1 MTILDAAGI
10 SRLLHALDLELAA
23 RGTTADVYLVGGA
36 AIALSFD
43 SARTTRD
50 LDAVFVPTAQ
60 VRAAAQAVADANGL
74 TGDWLS
80 DAVKGF
86 VPPGTDTNQTVAFES
101 PHLRVC
107 VASAEHLLAMKV
119 AASRVEQDRGDL
131 ALLVGVL
138 GLSSA
143 DEAIAV
149 ARACLGPGYPIPPR
163 AAGHSHRSAGAP
175 AATRRARPR
184 HPRHRQAPSSR
195 QRTRPCVTH
204 CSEGSRTGDIPG
216 RG

>member
-1 MTILDAAGI
+1 MTSLDAAGI
-10 SRLLHALDLELAA
+10 SRLLHALDAELSA

-43 SARTTRD
+43 AARTTRD
-50 LDAVFVPTAQ
+50 LDAVFVPTTQ
-60 VRAAAQAVADANGL
+60 VRAAAEAVAQANGL
-74 TGDWLS
+74 AGDWLN

-86 VPPGTDTNQTVAFES
+86 VPPGTDAHQRVVFES

-107 VASAEHLLAMKV
+107 VAGAEHLLAMKV

-131 ALLVGVL
+131 ALLVDVL

-163 AAGHSHRSAGAP
+163 AQYLLEEIFEQGSDPDVPSA
-175 AATRRARPR
+175 RARPPVEHGR
-184 HPRHRQAPSSR
+184 SHPDTAQPPRHDNGFGLS
-195 QRTRPCVTH
+195 
-204 CSEGSRTGDIPG
+204 
-216 RG
+216 

>member
-1 MTILDAAGI
+1 MTGLDAAGI
-10 SRLLHALDLELAA
+10 NRLLHALDEELAA

-43 SARTTRD
+43 AARTTRD
-50 LDAVFVPTAQ
+50 LDAVFVPTTQ
-60 VRAAAQAVADANGL
+60 VRAAAEAVAQANGL
-74 TGDWLS
+74 AGDWLN

-86 VPPGTDTNQTVAFES
+86 VPPGTDAHQQVVFET

-107 VASAEHLLAMKV
+107 VAGAEHLLAMKV

-131 ALLVGVL
+131 ALLVDVL

-163 AAGHSHRSAGAP
+163 AQYLLEEIFDQQATP
-175 AATRRARPR
+175 AEPPLRLQPPAQ
-184 HPRHRQAPSSR
+184 HD
-195 QRTRPCVTH
+195 
-204 CSEGSRTGDIPG
+204 SEQPGDSD
-216 RG
+216 

>member
-1 MTILDAAGI
+1 MTSLDAAGI
-10 SRLLHALDLELAA
+10 SRLLHALDEELAA

-43 SARTTRD
+43 AARTTRD
-50 LDAVFVPTAQ
+50 LDAVFVPTTQ
-60 VRAAAQAVADANGL
+60 VRAAAEAVAEANGL
-74 TGDWLS
+74 AGDWLN

-86 VPPGTDTNQTVAFES
+86 VPPGTDAHQKVVFET

-107 VASAEHLLAMKV
+107 VAGAEHLLAMKV

-131 ALLVGVL
+131 ALLVQAL

-143 DEAIAV
+143 DEAIVV

-163 AAGHSHRSAGAP
+163 AQYLLEEIFE
-175 AATRRARPR
+175 
-184 HPRHRQAPSSR
+184 RQANPTDPP
-195 QRTRPCVTH
+195 TRVRPPVEH
-204 CSEGSRTGDIPG
+204 G
-216 RG
+216 RGSPDTAQPPRQDNGFGLS

>member
-1 MTILDAAGI
+1 MTSLDAAGI
-10 SRLLHALDLELAA
+10 SRLLRALDAELAA

-43 SARTTRD
+43 AARTTRD
-50 LDAVFVPTAQ
+50 LDAVFVPTTQ
-60 VRAAAQAVADANGL
+60 VRAASEAVAEANGL
-74 TGDWLS
+74 AGDWLN

-86 VPPGTDTNQTVAFES
+86 VPPGTDAHQRVVFES

-107 VASAEHLLAMKV
+107 VAGAEHLLAMKV

-131 ALLVGVL
+131 ALLVEVL

-149 ARACLGPGYPIPPR
+149 ARDCLGPGYPIPPR
-163 AAGHSHRSAGAP
+163 AQYLLEEIFEQGDDPTVPPARGRPPVEHSRGLP
-175 AATRRARPR
+175 
-184 HPRHRQAPSSR
+184 
-195 QRTRPCVTH
+195 VTAQPPLH
-204 CSEGSRTGDIPG
+204 DNGFGLS
-216 RG
+216 

>member
-1 MTILDAAGI
+1 MTSLDAAAI
-10 SRLLHALDLELAA
+10 DRLLHALDAELAA

-43 SARTTRD
+43 ATRTTRD
-50 LDAVFVPTAQ
+50 LDAVFAPTTQ
-60 VRAAAQAVADANGL
+60 VREAVEAVAVATGL
-74 TGDWLS
+74 SADWLN

-86 VPPGTDTNQTVAFES
+86 VPPGTDAHQRVVFES

-107 VASAEHLLAMKV
+107 VAGAEHMLAMKV
-119 AASRVEQDRGDL
+119 AAARVEQDRGDL
-131 ALLVGVL
+131 ALLIDVL

-163 AAGHSHRSAGAP
+163 AMYLLKEIFDEQSEP
-175 AATRRARPR
+175 ATPRATRGVP
-184 HPRHRQAPSSR
+184 
-195 QRTRPCVTH
+195 T
-204 CSEGSRTGDIPG
+204 DD
-216 RG
+216 